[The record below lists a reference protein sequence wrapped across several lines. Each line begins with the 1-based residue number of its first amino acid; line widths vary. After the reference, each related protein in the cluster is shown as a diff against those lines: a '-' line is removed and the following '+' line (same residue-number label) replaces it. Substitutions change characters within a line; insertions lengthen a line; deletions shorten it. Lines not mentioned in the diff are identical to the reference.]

1 MNGVRREAAT
11 RAALFVH
18 GALTSLFC
26 LLCSVDFVWNNF
38 LRDRRYPHWVEL
50 FLRGHGALSLAL
62 AALGASALRG
72 RTRAAWGLSWGALA
86 AYAAAT
92 GWLAARGHSSASLI
106 LAFASWLP
114 YASWE
119 IAMPVPSG
127 NPRSP
132 RLPGAAA
139 TAGAALF
146 CAAIYAAPYAIA
158 VDGAIAAAWSAVVL
172 LELFLTA
179 ALTFDALSA
188 ACAAAPRPRFF
199 ARAARRILVWLVLS
213 KVLAWTLT
221 TVSFSGPTADAYAS
235 LAAAAILLAV
245 WRLPRVPRALAR
257 PSRRRAAAALAALAF
272 VPWAAR
278 AAFGRLDWNR
288 LGQSAVVVAVA
299 LAAAGLWRSLLP
311 PPRGAARRRALWAGA
326 AVVVCAAWLARAA
339 SISWAAPLRR
349 RGIELDSAVLRL
361 QEDDVAFATAR
372 RVLPD
377 AAGGG
382 GFYAYLVKNT
392 NLRRAPGRG
401 SRVLEPAPTADAA
414 PSRARRPHIFVIVID
429 SLRSDYLGV
438 YNPKAF
444 FTPRIDAFARDAIV
458 FRRAFSAYG
467 GTGLSEPSLWAGA
480 RLPHMQYPS
489 PFAPMN
495 ALEKLVDREG
505 YRPLITIDALLGEI
519 LKPDKRAHALDRATT
534 GSYKLCPTLD
544 ELQGRLD
551 RELATGR
558 PLFVY
563 TQPQD
568 IHISVIHREG
578 ARPVDAHPYPG
589 FYAPYASRL
598 AAMDACFG
606 RFIDTLK
613 ERGVYDDSIIIL
625 TADHGDSLGEHGR
638 WGHAYTIFPE
648 ILKVPL
654 IMKIPRR
661 LLAGRVWNPDAAAY
675 LTDVT
680 PTLYSL
686 LGREPTNREEPY
698 GRPLLARSSSQLAAD
713 ARAWRVVA
721 SSYGPVYG
729 TLEGNARV
737 LTIFDAVNHR
747 SYVFDLERDPAGN
760 VPLSDPSALARAQE
774 RIRASLTA
782 LKAFFG
788 Y

>member
-1 MNGVRREAAT
+1 MNGPRREAAT

-62 AALGASALRG
+62 TALGAAALRG
-72 RTRAAWGLSWGALA
+72 RARAAWSLSWGTLA
-86 AYAAAT
+86 VYAAAT
-92 GWLAARGHSSASLI
+92 GWLAARGHSSASLL
-106 LAFASWLP
+106 LAFAAWLP

-119 IAMPVPSG
+119 LAVPVSSE

-139 TAGAALF
+139 TFAAALF
-146 CAAIYAAPYAIA
+146 CATIYAAPYATA
-158 VDGAIAAAWSAVVL
+158 VEGAIAAAWSAVVL
-172 LELFLTA
+172 LELFLA
-179 ALTFDALSA
+179 VALTLDAVRA
-188 ACAAAPRPRFF
+188 ASAAAPRPRLFE
-199 ARAARRILVWLVLS
+199 RATRRVLAWLVLG

-221 TVSFSGPTADAYAS
+221 TISFSGPAADLYAAVAS
-235 LAAAAILLAV
+235 AAILLAV
-245 WRLPRVPRALAR
+245 RRLPRLSPALSR
-257 PSRRRAAAALAALAF
+257 PTRGRAAAALVLLAF
-272 VPWAAR
+272 MPWMAR

-288 LGQSAVVVAVA
+288 LGQSAVSVCVA
-299 LAAAGLWRSLLP
+299 LCAAGLWRSLLP
-311 PPRGAARRRALWAGA
+311 PPRGPARRRALWAGA
-326 AVVVCAAWLARAA
+326 AAVICVAWLMRVA

-361 QEDDVAFATAR
+361 QEDDVAFATTR
-372 RVLPD
+372 RLLPD

-401 SRVLEPAPTADAA
+401 SRVLELAPAAAVA
-414 PSRARRPHIFVIVID
+414 PSRARLPHIFVIVID

-458 FRRAFSAYG
+458 FRRAFAAYG

-489 PFAPMN
+489 PFPPMN

-505 YRPLITIDALLGEI
+505 YRPLITVDALLGEI

-534 GSYKLCPTLD
+534 GNYKLCPTLD
-544 ELQGRLD
+544 ELEGRLD
-551 RELATGR
+551 GELATGR

-589 FYAPYASRL
+589 FYAPYASRV

-606 RFIDTLK
+606 RFVDRLK
-613 ERGVYDDSIIIL
+613 DRGVYDDSIIIL

-648 ILKVPL
+648 ILRVPL

-661 LLAGRVWNPDAAAY
+661 FLAGRVWNPHAAAY

-686 LGREPTNREEPY
+686 LGEEPTVREEPF
-698 GRPLLARSSSQLAAD
+698 GRPLLARTTAQLAAD
-713 ARAWRVVA
+713 ARPWRAVA

-729 TLEGNARV
+729 TLEGNGRA
-737 LTIFDAVNHR
+737 LTIFDAINHK
-747 SYVFDLERDPAGN
+747 SYLFDLKSDPAGN
-760 VPLSDPSALARAQE
+760 SPLSDPAALARAQK
-774 RIRASLTA
+774 RLRAALTA
-782 LKAFFG
+782 LKDFYG